1 VATLAELNA
10 RLEAIDARYRGRF
23 AGHPRISRDPEELES
38 LIREV
43 EAAVKEAGKSADA
56 AFTDRSTASLDLYR
70 NELAQIQEARAAGPA
85 AVQAHRLVSVAQM
98 IMGRYTRFF
107 AGQSRTTRNVG
118 LLEEFIR
125 DLTTITTELE
135 GLKARGADV
144 TADLERIQQ
153 TLSVY
158 RQETGAIRSARGDD
172 SLPSQAQRLAGLA
185 NDQFERYRQ
194 LFANQSR
201 VSRHP
206 QTLESMIHTLKEVHA
221 QMLALRT
228 RGVSGGSHAK
238 NISIVGERIE
248 SWETELR
255 TIRDVVARAPVT
267 ERVGRLGEAANAIF
281 AAYREEFAGKDR
293 RSRDKARLGVIIE
306 QLWPIFRSM
315 DAIDRLDGDDT
326 NARNLSIVTDQ
337 LRIYDREYTAI
348 AQAQAPAKA

>member
-1 VATLAELNA
+1 MQSLTELALARSPTGVFTRVEVAAWVGGTADAEAALVKRALAAGEVIRICRGLYC
-10 RLEAIDARYRGRF
+10 LGSRYRDR
-23 AGHPRISRDPEELES
+23 PVDS
-38 LIREV
+38 LI
-43 EAAVKEAGKSADA
+43 
-56 AFTDRSTASLDLYR
+56 
-70 NELAQIQEARAAGPA
+70 
-85 AVQAHRLVSVAQM
+85 VAQM